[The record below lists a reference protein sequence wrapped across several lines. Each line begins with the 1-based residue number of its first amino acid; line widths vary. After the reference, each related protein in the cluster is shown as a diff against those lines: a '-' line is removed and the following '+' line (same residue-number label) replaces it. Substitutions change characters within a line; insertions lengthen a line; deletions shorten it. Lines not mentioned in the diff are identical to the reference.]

1 MRTKILNELKSSFE
15 PYSKLWENWT
25 NSSSCNLTQQEIYLI
40 NVHVKNNFKVTI
52 SDFIMFYNNIDALQ
66 KAIQILKTH
75 YKEFQEWAL
84 LRFTNEVLNL
94 STTNDIGSFLDT
106 PINELNIQDE
116 LKQILKNFNRGNLKQ
131 IFSTYTDND
140 FKKEQTF
147 NDLVAFQ
154 TNCNQK
160 NKLTHYN
167 ALSNK

>member
-1 MRTKILNELKSSFE
+1 
-15 PYSKLWENWT
+15 
-25 NSSSCNLTQQEIYLI
+25 
-40 NVHVKNNFKVTI
+40 
-52 SDFIMFYNNIDALQ
+52 MFYNNIDALQ
-66 KAIQILKTH
+66 QAIQSLKTH

-106 PINELNIQDE
+106 PINELNIQNE